1 MSKHVV
7 STIQAIPPGSRKVV
21 EVEGRSIGVFNIE
34 GEFFAL
40 RNRCPHQG
48 GPLCFGR
55 LSGFPTARVPG
66 EYHYTRKGE
75 ILRCPWHGWEF
86 DVKTGRSWADPER
99 VRTRSYPVKVEAGAA
114 IYGSED
120 CVSEETPTGHLIE
133 GPYTAE
139 TYPVSLKRQYVV
151 VEVPGTG

>member
-1 MSKHVV
+1 MSRHIVA
-7 STIQAIPPGSRKVV
+7 TIDAIPPGARKIV
-21 EVEGRSIGVFNIE
+21 EIEGRSIGVFNIG

-48 GPLCFGR
+48 GPVCSGR

-66 EYHYTRKGE
+66 EYRYTRKGE

-86 DVKTGRSWADPER
+86 HVKTGRSWVDPER

-114 IYGSED
+114 IHESED
-120 CVSEETPTGHLIE
+120 CVSEEAPTGHLIE

-139 TYPVSLKRQYVV
+139 TYPVSLEQQYVV